1 MSRANVVFMGTSP
14 FAVSSLRALRDSG
27 FRISLVVTTPDKP
40 KGRGLHLSSPA
51 VKEEAL
57 RFGLPL
63 IQPESIKDQG
73 FIEKISA
80 ISPDFI
86 VVAAY
91 GKILPPQLLSI
102 PKKAPVNVH
111 ASLLP
116 KYRGPAPIQ
125 WAIINGERKTG
136 VTTMIMD
143 EGVDTGPI
151 LLQREIEI
159 LPDENAEEL
168 EKRLSIIGGELLIET
183 LDGLLSGA
191 IKPMPQDH
199 EHASYARFIKKED
212 GNIDWHMDAEAIHN
226 RIRGLQPWPGAYTF
240 IGETMLKIYASK
252 VIDREGS
259 SILPGTI
266 IEAEGSGL
274 KVATGKGIIAILE
287 IQREG
292 KRRLPISEF
301 LKGFPIKTGTIL
313 GR

>member
-14 FAVSSLRALRDSG
+14 FAISSLRALKDLG

-40 KGRGLHLSSPA
+40 KGRGLQLSSPV

-57 RFGLPL
+57 RLGLPL

-151 LLQREIEI
+151 LLQREIEM

-183 LDGLLSGA
+183 LDGLFSGA
-191 IKPMPQDH
+191 IKPIPQDH

-240 IGETMLKIYASK
+240 IGETMLKIYVSK
-252 VIDREGS
+252 VIDREVS
-259 SILPGTI
+259 SIFPGTVI
-266 IEAEGSGL
+266 AAEGNGL

-301 LKGFPIKTGTIL
+301 LKGFPIKAGTIL

>member
-14 FAVSSLRALRDSG
+14 FALSSLRTLKDSD

-40 KGRGLHLSSPA
+40 KGRGLQISSPA

-57 RFGLPL
+57 RLGLPL
-63 IQPESIKDQG
+63 LQPESIKTQE
-73 FIEKISA
+73 FIEKISRL
-80 ISPDFI
+80 SPDFI

-125 WAIINGERKTG
+125 WAIINGEKKTG

-143 EGVDTGPI
+143 EGVDTGHI

-183 LDGLLSGA
+183 LDGILSGS
-191 IKPMPQDH
+191 IKPTPQDH
-199 EHASYARFIKKED
+199 ERASYARFIKKED

-240 IGETMLKIYASK
+240 IGETMLKIYASR
-252 VIDREGS
+252 VIDRESS
-259 SILPGTI
+259 SILPGTV
-266 IEAEGSGL
+266 IEAGIDGL
-274 KVATGKGIIAILE
+274 KVATGKGVIAILE